1 VPPEPQALRV
11 HLGAHKT
18 ATTHFQKAL
27 HRHRE
32 ALRAAGIDF
41 VRPVELRAALAPEAG
56 RLLLPWRTRAR
67 LGHVLAGLTTGAPT
81 LAISEENL
89 IGQIR
94 DLFDARPYDDLDRRL
109 APLAR
114 LAGDRPLTLFLAIR
128 PFDRLWASAHA
139 EALRHHPHDP
149 TRIDRLRRTAR
160 TSPPRWTDV
169 VARLRRACPRATLH
183 VWRYDDYEAHW
194 RDIAAAFLGA
204 DVGRIPAVTRPR
216 RSMSPSAEGV
226 RLAEGAAG
234 RRGEVAA
241 IYAAHPAGSAEPF
254 APFDAVETAAL
265 RDAYAADLAALAAE
279 PGTLLDFARCD

>member
-18 ATTHFQKAL
+18 ASTHFQKAL
-27 HRHRE
+27 YKHRE
-32 ALRAAGIDF
+32 PLRAAGIDF
-41 VRPVELRAALAPEAG
+41 VRPVELRAALAPEPG

-67 LGHVLAGLTTGAPT
+67 LEQALADLATGAPT

-94 DLFDARPYDDLDRRL
+94 DLFDARPYRNLDRRL

-114 LAGDRPLTLFLAIR
+114 FAGDRPLTLFLAIR

-149 TRIDRLRRTAR
+149 HRIDRLRRIAR
-160 TSPPRWTDV
+160 TGPPRWTDV
-169 VARLRRACPRATLH
+169 VARLRRACPRATLR
-183 VWRYDDYEAHW
+183 VWRYDDHEAHW
-194 RDIAAAFLGA
+194 REIAAAFLGA
-204 DVGRIPAVTRPR
+204 DVGRIPAVARPR
-216 RSMSPSAEGV
+216 RSPSAEGV
-226 RLAEGAAG
+226 RLAERAAG

-254 APFDAVETAAL
+254 APFDAAETAAL
-265 RDAYAADLAALAAE
+265 RDAYAADLAALSAE
-279 PGTLLDFARCD
+279 PGTLLDFARSD